1 MSEPAAII
9 LAAGRASRFGS
20 DKLLAEIEREG
31 RSLPLIACTLANW
44 LQAFGRVQV
53 VVLPGSEALQQ
64 AVAAALPAA
73 CWRINWIVCRDAD
86 RGMGVSLAAGVAAV
100 PDVSGWVIGL
110 ADMPAVP
117 GAVIAQVRT
126 ALLDGAALCAPCC
139 GDRRGHPVGFAAE
152 YRNELLALEGDRGAR
167 DLLQRDIDKLQRIE
181 TLEPGVLT
189 DVDTPADLLL
199 LNF

>member
-1 MSEPAAII
+1 LPEPAAII

-31 RSLPLIACTLANW
+31 RSLPLIACTLVNW
-44 LQAFGRVQV
+44 LQVFGRVQV
-53 VVLPGSEALQQ
+53 VVRPGSEALQQ
-64 AVAAALPAA
+64 AVAAALSAV
-73 CWRINWIVCRDAD
+73 CGRINWIVCRDAD

-117 GAVIAQVRT
+117 VAVIAQVRT
-126 ALLDGAALCAPCC
+126 ALLDGAALCAPYCS
-139 GDRRGHPVGFAAE
+139 DRRGHPVGFAAE

-199 LNF
+199 LDF